1 MANVTVI
8 EATKDTS
15 LVGKLRCAAYC
26 RVSSNSED
34 QLHSY
39 AAQVKYY
46 TKILGCSDNETLA
59 DIYADEGITGTCQD
73 KREEFQRMMKDCRKG
88 KIDRIYTKS
97 VSRFARNTKD
107 CLQSIRELKGLG
119 ISVYF
124 EKENIDTANIPDELM
139 ITIMGALAQE
149 ESTSISQNMRWS
161 IKKRME
167 NGTMKLNTPPF
178 GYKLVNGELKIDQ
191 KEAAVVRQIF
201 NRYLNGYGSF
211 KIAQMLNDAGVAH
224 NGRNGCW
231 TEYYVRCLLKNEKYI
246 GDRLCQKEYTT
257 ATLPHKKAPNRGE
270 LPQYYYSKCHEP
282 IISDEEYYKVQN
294 IMQTR
299 RELTSN
305 GNRSNNSVF
314 SQKIKC
320 GLCKKT
326 YKFRK
331 INGKCYWICREHLL
345 RSDYCQSK
353 PIPEE
358 SIKQAFVRLC
368 NKLYFHYKEILIPVQ
383 RTLRELNAKRFIGN
397 TKVYDMRREIAELKE
412 QKHVISRLRTKGFID
427 EQKYVE
433 QTTSLESRI
442 EKLNRELHSISRADD
457 DDTLEQLDM
466 LIDIFE
472 SRSEIF
478 TEFDEDV
485 FTQIVEKITVKDNT
499 LEFEL
504 MSDLKFSE
512 KIQALK

>member
-46 TKILGCSDNETLA
+46 TKMLSCSDKETLA

-97 VSRFARNTKD
+97 VSRFSRNTKD

-167 NGTMKLNTPPF
+167 NGSMKLSKYPF
-178 GYKLVNGELKIDQ
+178 GYRLADGKLVVHPEEAKI
-191 KEAAVVRQIF
+191 VRQIF
-201 NRYLNGYGSF
+201 LWYCDGMGTHMIAKKLNTL
-211 KIAQMLNDAGVAH
+211 KIPTSPD
-224 NGRNGCW
+224 GCKW
-231 TEYYVRCLLKNEKYI
+231 THIRICGILRNEKYI
-246 GDRLCQKEYTT
+246 GDALFQKKYKTES
-257 ATLPHKKAPNRGE
+257 LPHKLNINRGE
-270 LPQYYYSKCHEP
+270 REQYYYCNSHEP
-282 IISDEEYYKVQN
+282 IISK
-294 IMQTR
+294 
-299 RELTSN
+299 ELFNAANNLLSK
-305 GNRSNNSVF
+305 RSNSLTKVRYNSCL
-314 SQKIKC
+314 SHKIYCGICGKSYKIKN
-320 GLCKKT
+320 KKG
-326 YKFRK
+326 KFIWR
-331 INGKCYWICREHLL
+331 CRGIDENLEA
-345 RSDYCQSK
+345 CQSK
-353 PIPEE
+353 PISEE

-383 RTLRELNAKRFIGN
+383 RTLRELNAKSFSSN
-397 TKVYDMRREIAELKE
+397 TKVY
-412 QKHVISRLRTKGFID
+412 
-427 EQKYVE
+427 
-433 QTTSLESRI
+433 
-442 EKLNRELHSISRADD
+442 
-457 DDTLEQLDM
+457 
-466 LIDIFE
+466 
-472 SRSEIF
+472 
-478 TEFDEDV
+478 
-485 FTQIVEKITVKDNT
+485 
-499 LEFEL
+499 
-504 MSDLKFSE
+504 
-512 KIQALK
+512 